1 MNNTLKSLAFFLGI
15 VCLLSNPVS
24 ASDPHKFID
33 TKAQEMV
40 AVIRNN
46 QELFAKDPELFKDKI
61 NIIFEPMVDFRRV
74 GASVMGKKYY
84 LASSKEQR
92 FKFIESFRTSLLDTY
107 SSTLAQWGDQKI
119 MTIFPEL
126 TEFQKT
132 EDVKQNL
139 ITSSNTYPI
148 TYKVRRDKNGNW
160 LIINIIV
167 NGVNLGLTFR
177 NQFQALAK
185 EHNENIDEVIK
196 HWTSDANL
204 D

>member
-1 MNNTLKSLAFFLGI
+1 MNISLKSVAMFVVI
-15 VCLLSNPVS
+15 ASINLSSS
-24 ASDPHKFID
+24 ASVNPHIYIDQQAQKMVSVITENEDLYSQDPDLFIS
-33 TKAQEMV
+33 
-40 AVIRNN
+40 
-46 QELFAKDPELFKDKI
+46 KI
-61 NIIFEPMVDFRRV
+61 NYIFEPMVDFRRV

-84 LASSKEQR
+84 LAATKEQR
-92 FKFIESFRTSLLDTY
+92 IEFIEAFKSSLLDTY

-119 MTIFPEL
+119 DTIFPDEAAY
-126 TEFQKT
+126 TKVV
-132 EDVKQNL
+132 DVQQNL
-139 ITSSNTYPI
+139 ITSSNIYPI
-148 TYKVRRDKNGNW
+148 TYKVRNDGSGNW

-185 EHNENIDEVIK
+185 EHNENIDEIIK

>member
-92 FKFIESFRTSLLDTY
+92 LKFIESFRTSLLDTY
-107 SSTLAQWGDQKI
+107 SSTLAQWGDQRI

-196 HWTSDANL
+196 HWTSDANI